1 MASAFKGYQEKDL
14 SEWKRTRLLG
24 YYSMTPHYKE
34 IKKPEDLFKLEG
46 DFRGEKKL
54 AKVRKLT
61 KEEKN
66 GKLVSNR

>member
-1 MASAFKGYQEKDL
+1 
-14 SEWKRTRLLG
+14 
-24 YYSMTPHYKE
+24 MTPHYKE